1 MQINSIT
8 KRPKAVMFDLD
19 DTIISYDGASEKAWK
34 VICAKFT
41 EENKTSFSAEEMLE
55 AVDNVKDSYWSDPA
69 RHKWGREHLTE
80 ARREVLTLAME
91 RLGFSDRGKIIETA
105 DSYTSLQKEM
115 ICLFDGAYDAVKRL
129 KNAGIK
135 TALITNGSSE
145 GQREKLDR
153 FALAPLFDEILI
165 DTEVGFS
172 KPDER
177 IFRLALDRLSVPPEE
192 AVMVGD
198 NPVWDTEIPQKMGI
212 FAVLNNFRGL
222 DISEYISADMVVESI
237 AELTDFLLSL

>member
-1 MQINSIT
+1 
-8 KRPKAVMFDLD
+8 
-19 DTIISYDGASEKAWK
+19 
-34 VICAKFT
+34 
-41 EENKTSFSAEEMLE
+41 
-55 AVDNVKDSYWSDPA
+55 
-69 RHKWGREHLTE
+69 
-80 ARREVLTLAME
+80 
-91 RLGFSDRGKIIETA
+91 
-105 DSYTSLQKEM
+105 M

-177 IFRLALDRLSVPPEE
+177 IFRLALDRLSVSPEE

-212 FAVLNNFRGL
+212 FAVLNNFRGS
-222 DISEYISADMVVESI
+222 DISEDIPADMVVESI
-237 AELTDFLLSL
+237 AELTDFLLSH